1 MKYTYI
7 GLATLVTAKSQKCL
21 LIYAHQQWK
30 NNTILEMKTKLC
42 RTKQNNHCLKSNWE
56 QKDRTETIAK
66 EYILK
71 MEVEKMI

>member
-1 MKYTYI
+1 
-7 GLATLVTAKSQKCL
+7 
-21 LIYAHQQWK
+21 
-30 NNTILEMKTKLC
+30 MKTKLC

-71 MEVEKMI
+71 MEVEKMIQRRGKGNLIFL